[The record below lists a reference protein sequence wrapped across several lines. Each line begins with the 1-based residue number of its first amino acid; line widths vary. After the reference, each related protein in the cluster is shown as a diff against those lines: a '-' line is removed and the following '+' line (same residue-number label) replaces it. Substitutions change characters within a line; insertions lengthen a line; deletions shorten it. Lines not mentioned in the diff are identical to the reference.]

1 MEILVIIL
9 SLIVS
14 FISSGFEASYLKGEK
29 EPSFEKD
36 FAFISTTL
44 FVNTLAN
51 NFGAIFFAIFL
62 NRFAIEQSLKSII
75 EISVFTAIILL
86 FCETLPKSIAFYY
99 PQIFYNPIL
108 KLLYWNISFV
118 ISPILKILNK
128 IFPPYKL
135 TSQRII
141 DLKDILMPLR
151 IVIEKEFWREQKLLI
166 IQELIS
172 LMHSDIKTFIV
183 PYNEVELVSYDDT
196 VQDVVET
203 FKRTNYRYFPV
214 YKHSRNN
221 IIGIVD
227 ISDLVLKNKNDKISS
242 YIKEVLILLDNYPA
256 FEFLKRK
263 YEFAVVYDEFGNFLG
278 IVKRKDI
285 LRNVFNIYT
294 PNIREI
300 AKNVYIIEAPI
311 DLGLIEELT
320 NVYLGEPN
328 KNLNEFLMELK
339 GEIDEGDEFRFENVK
354 ITILSKNGNYVD
366 KIKLQIEK

>member
-1 MEILVIIL
+1 MEILVIVL

-14 FISSGFEASYLKGEK
+14 FISSGFEAGYLKGEK
-29 EPSFEKD
+29 VPSFEKD

-62 NRFAIEQSLKSII
+62 NRFEIEENLRSII
-75 EISVFTAIILL
+75 EVSVFTAIVLL

-99 PQIFYNPIL
+99 PQIFYNPLL
-108 KLLYWNISFV
+108 KLLYWNISL
-118 ISPILKILNK
+118 ILNPILKILNK

-135 TSQRII
+135 TPQRAI

-151 IVIEKEFWREQKLLI
+151 VIIEKEFWREQKSLI

-172 LMHSDIKTFIV
+172 FMHSDIRIFII
-183 PYNEVELVSYDDT
+183 PYNDVELVSYEDK
-196 VQDVVET
+196 VEDVIET

-214 YKHSRNN
+214 YKNSRNN

-227 ISDLVLKNKNDKISS
+227 VSDLVLKNKDDKISK

-256 FEFLKRK
+256 FEFLKRG
-263 YEFAVVYDEFGNFLG
+263 YEFAIVYDEFGNFLG

-285 LRNVFNIYT
+285 LKNVFNIYR

-300 AKNVYIIEAPI
+300 AKNVYIISAPI

-339 GEIDEGDEFRFENVK
+339 EEIDEGKEFRFENVK

-366 KIKLQIEK
+366 KIRLQIEK